1 MDWTLLFTSFFVV
14 AYAAI
19 LGLVAPY
26 VGINSKNYGS
36 LVPTALAVASGSL
49 LLAIFTWAGF
59 HYDEAWIWLIVM
71 LGMPAFMWFGAARIE
86 KMREAA

>member
-1 MDWTLLFTSFFVV
+1 MDLTLLFTPLFVV
-14 AYAAI
+14 AYGAI

-26 VGINSKNYGS
+26 VGVKSQSYGS
-36 LVPTALAVASGSL
+36 LVPSALAVVSGSL
-49 LLAIFTWAGF
+49 LLAIFTWVGL

-86 KMREAA
+86 KMRN